1 MEMFAFLGE
10 IQPWYWW
17 ALAAILLSIEILTPT
32 FYFLWPGLAAI
43 LVGLIAFLVPGLG
56 TDVQVLSFA
65 FLAVVLTFGFKRF
78 APKAWTSAEPH
89 PTLNRRA
96 EGNIGRIGKAAL
108 DFAGGQGA
116 VLLDDTRWSAVT
128 QDGSNP
134 VQGELLVIV
143 AADGVV
149 LKVGRPH

>member
-17 ALAAILLSIEILTPT
+17 ALAAILLSVEILTPT

-43 LVGLIAFLVPGLG
+43 LVGLVAFLVPGLG
-56 TDVQVLSFA
+56 TDVQIISFAVLS
-65 FLAVVLTFGFKRF
+65 VVLTFGFKKF
-78 APKAWTSAEPH
+78 APTSWTSAEPH

-96 EGNIGRIGKAAL
+96 EGNVGRIGKAAL

-143 AADGVV
+143 AADGVI